1 MNKTLLS
8 LWLLIIVTGLLTY
21 LNWLGN
27 DLSTVTS
34 ALTGY
39 VDDWFVLS
47 LLLYTLLL
55 SVRGMTFIPSTP
67 LLFIGIA
74 LFPAHLTFAA
84 NMVGIFMSC
93 LLVILAI
100 QHVGIDVALARVN
113 NRHYVKVRDRIDRN
127 GYYAIVLWSFFPF
140 APTDAIVYVASSMR
154 VSRKKI
160 VAGVMTGEAIL
171 NALYIYGA
179 ELLLQQ
185 LRF

>member
-8 LWLLIIVTGLLTY
+8 LWLLIIVAGLLTY
-21 LNWLGN
+21 FTWLGN
-27 DLSTVTS
+27 DLTSVTS

-39 VDDWFVLS
+39 VDDWFGLS
-47 LLLYTLLL
+47 LLIYTLVL

-67 LLFIGIA
+67 LLFIGIV
-74 LFPAHLTFAA
+74 LFPAHLTFAV
-84 NMVGIFMSC
+84 NMLGILLSC
-93 LLVILAI
+93 LLVMLAI
-100 QHVGIDVALARVN
+100 QQVGIDVALARVS

-179 ELLLQQ
+179 ELLIQQ